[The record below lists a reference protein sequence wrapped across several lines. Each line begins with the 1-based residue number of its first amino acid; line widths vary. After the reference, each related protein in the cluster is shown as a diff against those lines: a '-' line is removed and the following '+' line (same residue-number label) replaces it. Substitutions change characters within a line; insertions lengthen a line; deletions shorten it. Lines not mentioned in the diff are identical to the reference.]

1 MDSSSSK
8 RKGQPHIEKRI
19 SLKIGEDSNDKLIGL
34 AQSSKLTK
42 RFIMEFFID
51 LGHKYGFLKD
61 GWEGRLRDA
70 LNLVDENRSQE
81 RARNKFA
88 ALDDACPALNHDEDK
103 KDFVCVWARL
113 NKPPIVKRLGKDY
126 DEAEIICVACGRTRE
141 ILEGIAGYED
151 EIKTLRAEVGRGVV
165 VRIPSC
171 MEGGRI
177 SDDGKKL
184 YCARTTTFVSVQNH
198 CKVLRRGANCK
209 SLRWTTLS
217 VKGEFA
223 EPER

>member
-1 MDSSSSK
+1 MDSTAP
-8 RKGQPHIEKRI
+8 RKGGPHKEKRI
-19 SLKIGEDSNDKLIGL
+19 QVPIGEESNEKLIEL
-34 AQSSKLTK
+34 AQSSKLSK
-42 RFIMEFFID
+42 KWIMEFFID
-51 LGHKYGFLKD
+51 LGFKYGFLNK

-70 LNLVDENRSQE
+70 LNLVDENMSLE
-81 RARNKFA
+81 SARNKFA
-88 ALDDACPALNHDEDK
+88 ALDDACPALNHDEDE
-103 KDFVCVWARL
+103 KDFVCVWARF
-113 NKPPIVKRLGKDY
+113 NKPPIVKRLGKSY
-126 DEAEIICVACGRTRE
+126 DDAEIICVACGRTRE
-141 ILEGIAGYED
+141 ILEGIRGYEH

-184 YCARTTTFVSVQNH
+184 YCARSTTFVSVQNH

-209 SLRWTTLS
+209 SLRWTVLN

-223 EPER
+223 EPQK